1 MFCLIDDFTFL
12 MADTKIK
19 GLKKL
24 VSFESSEKKKK
35 LACAIFIKICY
46 VVCAINR
53 AGKLICL
60 HACLHEPDR
69 AGLIDKPGGGE
80 GGGRV
85 KGNSVTEFRKKGNSG
100 TVHHMILIFGA
111 HV

>member
-24 VSFESSEKKKK
+24 VSFESSEEKKK
-35 LACAIFIKICY
+35 LACVIFSKICY
-46 VVCAINR
+46 VVCAVNC
-53 AGKLICL
+53 AGKLMWL
-60 HACLHEPDR
+60 RACLHECDC

-80 GGGRV
+80 GKR
-85 KGNSVTEFRKKGNSG
+85 EFRN
-100 TVHHMILIFGA
+100 
-111 HV
+111 